1 MAQPPW
7 HSVVRPNAVQMA
19 CAGSGEAA
27 RGESSGEKAVKELK
41 AQLSTASADSQ
52 ADSMF
57 SAPGPMQTSTPG
69 TNQPLGF

>member
-41 AQLSTASADSQ
+41 AQLSTASADS
-52 ADSMF
+52 MF